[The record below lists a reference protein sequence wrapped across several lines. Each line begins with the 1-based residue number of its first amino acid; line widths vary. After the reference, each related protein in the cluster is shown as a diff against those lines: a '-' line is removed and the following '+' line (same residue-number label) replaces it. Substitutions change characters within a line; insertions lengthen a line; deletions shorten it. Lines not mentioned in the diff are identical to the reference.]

1 MRSAIV
7 GRLDKALDK
16 AQAKGWTVLDMKS
29 DWKRVFSFEQ

>member
-7 GRLDKALDK
+7 GRLDKALDE